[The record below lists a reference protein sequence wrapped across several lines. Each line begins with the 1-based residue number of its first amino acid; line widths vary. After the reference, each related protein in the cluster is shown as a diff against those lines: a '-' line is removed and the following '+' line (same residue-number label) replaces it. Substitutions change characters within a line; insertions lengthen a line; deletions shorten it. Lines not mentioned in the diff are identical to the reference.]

1 MFLAKS
7 VICFLIWLHH
17 GQLNCA
23 LVNVVKS
30 DDEYDFLK
38 QSDKSGTVLMFI
50 SLLSTFFLQQRHV
63 QKSSWLTVLC
73 LRCCLLRHSFAIWC
87 VVSGSLPRSMFFAH
101 LLLQSMNSL
110 LHYFMYCLLALSPSL
125 SMCFSSGSNCFIQ
138 SLMMEWR
145 ILSLAFI
152 CFGSN
157 FFGISAV
164 CICVDL
170 WWADNQ

>member
-1 MFLAKS
+1 
-7 VICFLIWLHH
+7 
-17 GQLNCA
+17 
-23 LVNVVKS
+23 
-30 DDEYDFLK
+30 
-38 QSDKSGTVLMFI
+38 MFI
-50 SLLSTFFLQQRHV
+50 SLLSTFISDIAIFVLKRDVKLQLTIVNVFLQQRHV

-73 LRCCLLRHSFAIWC
+73 LRCCSLRHSFAIWC

-145 ILSLAFI
+145 ILLLAFI

-157 FFGISAV
+157 VCGISAV

-170 WWADNQ
+170 WWVDNQ